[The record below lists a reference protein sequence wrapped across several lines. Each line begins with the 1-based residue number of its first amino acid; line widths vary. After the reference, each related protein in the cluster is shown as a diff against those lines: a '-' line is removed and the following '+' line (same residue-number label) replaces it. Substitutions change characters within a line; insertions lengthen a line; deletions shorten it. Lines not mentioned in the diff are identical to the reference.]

1 MRLFVFVCSIL
12 MLLSVLVG
20 CNQSSRNG
28 ATPAP
33 ANEMNQQVQVKQTAP
48 QKKEI
53 VNSQNVADHL
63 EQIATSIPQVESA
76 KCVVMGNTAVVGI
89 NLPADMDRAKVGT
102 TKLSVAEALKK
113 DPYGVDAIVTADM
126 DLAARISKIREEIR
140 IGRPVSGFAEE
151 MSEIIGRIIPQ
162 LPRDVTP
169 VPSPESEEPQ
179 MSSDTL

>member
-1 MRLFVFVCSIL
+1 MRLFVCSIL
-12 MLLSVLVG
+12 ILSILAG

-28 ATPAP
+28 TPAP
-33 ANEMNQQVQVKQTAP
+33 MNEMNQQSQVNQTAT

-53 VNSQNVADHL
+53 VDNQNVAEHL
-63 EQIATSIPQVESA
+63 EQLATSIPQVESA
-76 KCVVMGNTAVVGI
+76 KCVVVGNTAIVGI
-89 NLPADMDRAKVGT
+89 NLPADMDRSKVGII
-102 TKLSVAEALKK
+102 KLSVAEALKK

-140 IGRPVSGFAEE
+140 IGRPISGFAEE

-162 LPRDVTP
+162 LPRDVSP

-179 MSSDTL
+179 MTNDNL